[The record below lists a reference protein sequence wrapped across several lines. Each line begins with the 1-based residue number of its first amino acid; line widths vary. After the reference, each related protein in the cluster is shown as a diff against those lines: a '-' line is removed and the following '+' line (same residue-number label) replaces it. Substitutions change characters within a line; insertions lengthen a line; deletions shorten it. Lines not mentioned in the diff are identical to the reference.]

1 VPGGQPTKLTPA
13 TQKLLCEAI
22 AAGNYY
28 EAACSYAGI
37 SYATFAL
44 WMRLGKRA
52 KKGKY
57 FKFFK
62 AIKKAEGDAEV
73 TVVAQ
78 WRKQIPENWQAAR
91 DFLARRY
98 PERWAPKEH
107 VQILKLAQI
116 LNQLEKN
123 ARGTRRAQAE
133 GE

>member
-1 VPGGQPTKLTPA
+1 
-13 TQKLLCEAI
+13 
-22 AAGNYY
+22 
-28 EAACSYAGI
+28 
-37 SYATFAL
+37 
-44 WMRLGKRA
+44 MRLGKRA

-62 AIKKAEGDAEV
+62 AIMKAKGDSEV

-91 DFLARRY
+91 DFLARRF

-123 ARGTRRAQAE
+123 ARGTRRAQTE